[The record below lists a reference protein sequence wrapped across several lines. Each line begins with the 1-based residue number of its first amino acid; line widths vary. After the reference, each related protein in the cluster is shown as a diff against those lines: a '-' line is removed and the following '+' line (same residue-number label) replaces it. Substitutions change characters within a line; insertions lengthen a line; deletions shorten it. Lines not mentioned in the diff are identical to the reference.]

1 MTEER
6 RHWERV
12 RTSEQRL
19 QDAFA
24 YANTLAGLP
33 ADADVERT
41 LTIGEALSTWTWV
54 TNGRTYQVH
63 QHLDG
68 RTSVEVT
75 LV

>member
-1 MTEER
+1 MSEER
-6 RHWERV
+6 RRWDRL
-12 RTSEQRL
+12 RTSEQLL

-33 ADADVERT
+33 AEADAERA
-41 LTIGEALSTWTWV
+41 LTVGEGQSTWTWV
-54 TNGRTYQVH
+54 VNGRTYQVH

-68 RTSVEVT
+68 RTSVEIT